1 MSNIYQSGI
10 TAAANS
16 DALFITLKVLPHKQ
30 NIIKAQLNHALEI
43 ISHFQQVHATS
54 SPHAVIAIGSEFW
67 QKLDEKS
74 QPKELCPFP
83 NIDSTPSTP
92 VTPVDLLL
100 HIRSNRRDL
109 TYLLAKNVME
119 LLSHSVELV
128 EEVTCF
134 KYLDNRDLTGF
145 VDGTENPEGKH
156 RADVALVNKED
167 DAEFANGS
175 YIHLQR
181 FVHNLNNWQALPV
194 NEQEDIMGRTKEEN
208 IEYKSQDKP
217 LTAHTKRASAKGSQ
231 GEGLEILR
239 HSMPY
244 ASLSEAGLLFA
255 SYCSSPINFSKMLEN
270 MMLGDGSGHTD
281 KLMDYTKAVTGQ
293 AFFAPSISW
302 FEKV

>member
-1 MSNIYQSGI
+1 MI
-10 TAAANS
+10 TR
-16 DALFITLKVLPHKQ
+16 
-30 NIIKAQLNHALEI
+30 
-43 ISHFQQVHATS
+43 FQQSHAACN
-54 SPHAVIAIGSEFW
+54 PHAVIAIGNEFW
-67 QKLDEKS
+67 QKIDSQS
-74 QPKELCPFP
+74 QPKELTSFP
-83 NIDSTPSTP
+83 SIKSMPPTP

-109 TYLLAKNVME
+109 TYLLAKSLME
-119 LLSHSVELV
+119 LLSQSVEIV
-128 EEVTCF
+128 EEVSCF
-134 KYLDNRDLTGF
+134 KYLDSRDLTGF

-156 RADVALVNKED
+156 RAKVALVSKED

-181 FVHNLNNWQALPV
+181 FVHNLNNWQTLPIK
-194 NEQEDIMGRTKEEN
+194 EQEDIMGRTKEEN
-208 IEYKSQDKP
+208 IEYKSQNKP
-217 LTAHTKRASAKGSQ
+217 LTAHTKRASAKGDN

-281 KLMDYTKAVTGQ
+281 KLMNYTKAVTGQ
-293 AFFAPSISW
+293 AFFAPNISW
-302 FEKV
+302 FEKN

>member
-1 MSNIYQSGI
+1 MSNIFQSGI

-16 DALFITLKVLPHKQ
+16 DALFITLNVLTHKQ
-30 NIIKAQLNHALEI
+30 DTIKAQLNQAQAI
-43 ISHFQQVHATS
+43 ISHFQQNHAAS
-54 SPHAVIAIGSEFW
+54 NPHAVIAIGNEFW
-67 QKLDEKS
+67 QKLDTKS
-74 QPKELCPFP
+74 QPKELCAFP
-83 NIDSTPSTP
+83 SIKSIPATPI
-92 VTPVDLLL
+92 TPVDLLL

-109 TYLLAKNVME
+109 TYLLAKTLME
-119 LLSHSVELV
+119 LLSNSVELV
-128 EEVTCF
+128 EEVSCF
-134 KYLDNRDLTGF
+134 KYLDSRDLTGF

-156 RADVALVNKED
+156 RAEVALVKKEH
-167 DAEFANGS
+167 DADFANGS

-181 FVHNLNNWQALPV
+181 FVHNLNNWQTLPIK
-194 NEQEDIMGRTKEEN
+194 EQEDIMGRTKEEN
-208 IEYKSQDKP
+208 IEYESHNKP
-217 LTAHTKRASAKGSQ
+217 LTAHTKRASAKGEH

-281 KLMDYTKAVTGQ
+281 KLMNYTKAVTGQ

-302 FEKV
+302 FENH